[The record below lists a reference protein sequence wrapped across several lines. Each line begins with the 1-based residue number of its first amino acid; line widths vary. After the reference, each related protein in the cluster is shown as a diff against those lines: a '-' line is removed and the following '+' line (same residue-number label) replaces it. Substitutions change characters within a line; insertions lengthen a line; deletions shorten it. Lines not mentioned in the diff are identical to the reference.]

1 MDPRG
6 AGGKGDVPKMIVIER
21 RLFVDEEVALD
32 SNYTREAEC
41 WFDMGVSKVAFG
53 DPLGANKEVNAWV
66 KEQGSDS
73 IEFWPEKPLE
83 ISF

>member
-1 MDPRG
+1 MTSITERLTKTVLVGNRG

-41 WFDMGVSKVAFG
+41 W
-53 DPLGANKEVNAWV
+53 
-66 KEQGSDS
+66 
-73 IEFWPEKPLE
+73 
-83 ISF
+83 